1 MVKITRAEL
10 NKKYNISPNDWTR
23 KHDLVMEHLLDY
35 MEITES
41 KEKGQYVYEIK
52 DGLPESI
59 PPIPRKSKRVEAQKD
74 YDDYVKGYFDIIIPK
89 YASKAKV
96 ARESLAAFGMKKYG
110 HNSVKSIAQRYIS
123 YSFEKYVEEVPNSKR
138 WVWYTTYEPLDE
150 YALQRWL
157 GILKEEHIT
166 EEQQA
171 EAFRDSFAGLDISQA
186 YDYYANAIQR
196 FHAEFHDYTVKVA
209 QYLRKI

>member
-1 MVKITRAEL
+1 MVKMTRAEL

-52 DGLPESI
+52 DELPETI
-59 PPIPRKSKRVEAQKD
+59 PPVPRKSKRAEAQKD
-74 YDDYVKGYFDIIIPK
+74 YDNFVKGYFNTFIPR

-96 ARESLAAFGMKKYG
+96 ARESLAAFGAKKYE
-110 HNSVKSIAQRYIS
+110 HYDAKMIARRYIS
-123 YSFEKYVEEVPNSKR
+123 FSFERYVEEVPGSR
-138 WVWYTTYEPLDE
+138 CWVWYTTYEPLDKD
-150 YALQRWL
+150 ALQRWL
-157 GILKEEHIT
+157 DILKEEHIT

-171 EAFRDSFAGLDISQA
+171 EAFRN
-186 YDYYANAIQR
+186 YANGENISEAVGFYKRAISK
-196 FHAEFHDYTVKVA
+196 FYEEFHDYTIKVA
-209 QYLRKI
+209 QYLLKI